1 VKIIILSSNSFLGKR
16 IGFERGTEMICCL
29 DLEGVLVPEIWIA
42 VAEKTRIKELR
53 LTTRDCPDYDALM
66 KRRLAILRQHGIKL
80 RDIQNVI
87 AKIYPLVG
95 AKDFLNKLRARFQVI
110 ILSDTYYEFAGP
122 LMKKLGYPALFC
134 NWLATDSNGFI
145 VNYHLRQKNGK
156 EKAVE
161 GLKQLGFTVWAAGD
175 SYNDISMLKA
185 ADRGVLFK
193 PPRKIVAE
201 YPQFKITKNYREL
214 LKAFAE

>member
-1 VKIIILSSNSFLGKR
+1 
-16 IGFERGTEMICCL
+16 MICCL

-66 KRRLAILRQHGIKL
+66 RRRIGILKANGIRL
-80 RDIQNVI
+80 RDIRNVI
-87 AKIYPLVG
+87 AKIEPLAG
-95 AKDFLNKLRARFQVI
+95 AKEFLAKLRDRFQVL

-134 NWLATDSNGFI
+134 NWLATDSGGFI
-145 VNYHLRQKNGK
+145 DSYHLRQKNGK
-156 EKAVE
+156 EKAVL
-161 GLKQLGFTVWAAGD
+161 GLKRMGFTVWAAGD
-175 SYNDISMLKA
+175 SYNDILMLKA

-193 PPRKIVAE
+193 PPQNIIDE
-201 YPQFKITKNYREL
+201 YPRFKVTRNYREL
-214 LKAFAE
+214 FRAFTE